1 MKKSLLALAALGAF
15 VGAASAQ
22 SSVTLW
28 GIVDQ
33 SLVSVKNG
41 STTLKSLD
49 SNQLNSNR
57 LGFRGTE
64 DLGGGMSAGFW
75 LEMGMD
81 SSTGVAGGN
90 VTGAPATQ
98 SLFNR
103 RSTVSLVGN
112 FGEIR
117 LGRDYNPSF
126 WNTVFFDAYGANG
139 LGQMLNLSSS
149 LGSGATTFA
158 RSNNSVGY
166 FLPKGLGGLY
176 GQFQVAAQEGP
187 ITAGYANK
195 YKGGRLGFASGPFD
209 VAFGYGITQTSTPD
223 DYKLMNAGVSYDM
236 GVAKI
241 LGMWNVSKFGAKELK
256 TYEIST
262 VVPMGQGEFKLG
274 YVRADASGA
283 GTDDNDANQLSAQ
296 YIYNLSKRTALYTT
310 VSRISNK
317 GKATFV
323 MGGAVSAAD
332 AAAGGFT
339 SQGYNFGIRHS
350 F

>member
-1 MKKSLLALAALGAF
+1 M
-15 VGAASAQ
+15 
-22 SSVTLW
+22 
-28 GIVDQ
+28 
-33 SLVSVKNG
+33 
-41 STTLKSLD
+41 
-49 SNQLNSNR
+49 
-57 LGFRGTE
+57 
-64 DLGGGMSAGFW
+64 
-75 LEMGMD
+75 
-81 SSTGVAGGN
+81 
-90 VTGAPATQ
+90 
-98 SLFNR
+98 
-103 RSTVSLVGN
+103 
-112 FGEIR
+112 
-117 LGRDYNPSF
+117 
-126 WNTVFFDAYGANG
+126 FFDAYGANG
-139 LGQMLNLSSS
+139 LGQFDNLVDAGNP
-149 LGSGATTFA
+149 LGSGATTFV

-176 GQFQVAAQEGP
+176 GQFQVSAQEGG
-187 ITAGYANK
+187 ITPTYANK

-209 VAFGYGITQTSTPD
+209 VGFGYGITKTATAD
-223 DYKLMNAGVSYDM
+223 DYKLMNIGASYDM
-236 GVAKI
+236 GVAKV
-241 LGMWNVSKFGAKELK
+241 LGLWNVSKYGAKQLK
-256 TYEIST
+256 TYGISAA
-262 VVPMGQGEFKLG
+262 VPMGQGEFKLG